1 VIERIYYFLSVFLD
15 PGDKNDMS
23 TSITA
28 LVTTEIKRYTIDST
42 ELAPSEKFDLA
53 KGEKIGVNWIRS
65 AARDDHWEF
74 ELKSPKGGFFNWYA
88 FKPHVQV
95 NPPPSPVPGGSASSQ
110 VMAMLD
116 VIARTEGTDQSIADG
131 LRTGYDII
139 FTFDRFTNFSDHPR
153 RLRCS
158 GGLCSDA
165 AGRYQF
171 LSTTWDGLGL
181 PDFQPAQQ
189 DRGAIELIRR
199 RGALRLVEAGR
210 ITDALQS
217 LSFEWASLPFSGN
230 QGRYGQPS
238 FPIDQVR
245 RFFTQAGGVLA

>member
-1 VIERIYYFLSVFLD
+1 
-15 PGDKNDMS
+15 MA
-23 TSITA
+23 TSISA
-28 LVTTEIKRYTIDST
+28 LVPTVIKRFTIDST
-42 ELAPSEKFDLA
+42 DLDPREKFELA
-53 KGEKIGVNWIRS
+53 KGEKIGINWIRS
-65 AARDDHWEF
+65 APKEDHWEF

-95 NPPPSPVPGGSASSQ
+95 NPPITAPVGGAASSQ

-116 VIARTEGTDQSIADG
+116 VIARTEGTDRSIGDG

-139 FTFDRFTNFSDHPR
+139 FTFDTFTDFSDHPR
-153 RLRCS
+153 RIRCS

-171 LSTTWDGLGL
+171 LSTTWDMLGF
-181 PDFQPAQQ
+181 PNFQPAQQ
-189 DRGAIELIRR
+189 DRGAIELIKK
-199 RGALRLVEAGR
+199 RGALNLVEAGR

-217 LSFEWASLPFSGN
+217 LSFEWASLPFRGCE
-230 QGRYGQPS
+230 GRYGQPS
-238 FPIDQVR
+238 FCIDEVK

>member
-1 VIERIYYFLSVFLD
+1 MAR
-15 PGDKNDMS
+15 
-23 TSITA
+23 SISA
-28 LVTTEIKRYTIDST
+28 LVNTVIKRFTIDSS
-42 ELAPSEKFDLA
+42 ELDPREIFELA
-53 KGEKIGVNWIRS
+53 KGEKIGINWIRT
-65 AARDDHWEF
+65 APRDDHWEF

-88 FKPHVQV
+88 FKEHVQV
-95 NPPPSPVPGGSASSQ
+95 NPPITPPAGGGSASSQ

-116 VIARTEGTDQSIADG
+116 TIARTEGTDRSIGDG

-139 FTFDRFTNFSDHPR
+139 FTFDRFSDFSDHPR

-181 PDFQPAQQ
+181 PNFEPAQQ
-189 DRGAIELIRR
+189 DLGAVELIRR
-199 RGALRLVEAGR
+199 RRALKLVEAGR
-210 ITDALQS
+210 VTDALQS
-217 LSFEWASLPFSGN
+217 LSFEWASLPFRGCE
-230 QGRYGQPS
+230 GRYGQPA
-238 FPIDQVR
+238 FCLDEVR

>member
-1 VIERIYYFLSVFLD
+1 
-15 PGDKNDMS
+15 MA
-23 TSITA
+23 TSISA
-28 LVTTEIKRYTIDST
+28 LVPTVIKRFTIDST
-42 ELAPSEKFDLA
+42 ELDPREKFELA

-95 NPPPSPVPGGSASSQ
+95 NPPPTQVPGGSASTQ

-116 VIARTEGTDQSIADG
+116 TIARTEGTDQSTGDG
-131 LRTGYDII
+131 QRTGYDII
-139 FTFDRFTNFSDHPR
+139 FTFDRFTDFSDHPR
-153 RLRCS
+153 RIRCS
-158 GGLCSDA
+158 GSLCSDA

-181 PDFQPAQQ
+181 PNFQPAQQ
-189 DRGAIELIRR
+189 DLGAIELIRR
-199 RGALRLVEAGR
+199 KRALNLVEAGR
-210 ITDALQS
+210 ITEALQS
-217 LSFEWASLPFSGN
+217 LSFEWASLPFRGCE
-230 QGRYGQPS
+230 GRYGQPS
-238 FPIDQVR
+238 FCIDDVR